1 MIRDSLPFS
10 IADGVAVIDFRGDD
24 GPERYELLLTGT
36 CQQVFDTDGVRRA
49 EVNICAAA
57 APRRRA
63 LHRAGSR
70 LAGVLRERLL
80 TASGPADVLCYARL
94 ATDEA
99 AGRTGFTA
107 VMNTVTPRKRLI
119 SHMLLTDES
128 GRVCILE
135 TTFKPDFELP
145 GGILDVGETPRQG
158 LVREIEEELNHTMSV
173 GRLLVVDWLAPYL
186 GWEDAVELIF
196 DGCEMPSASVGLLR
210 PDLREI
216 RAVHWLEPDAAAERM
231 APFARGRLRAAL
243 AARAEGRTLYLE
255 AGQRIS

>member
-49 EVNICAAA
+49 EVNICAAD

-63 LHRAGSR
+63 LHRAGFR
-70 LAGVLRERLL
+70 LEGVLRERLL

-158 LVREIEEELNHTMSV
+158 LVREIEEEL
-173 GRLLVVDWLAPYL
+173 GIRLAADSLHPLSFAATADEPYVV
-186 GWEDAVELIF
+186 
-196 DGCEMPSASVGLLR
+196 LLYTCR
-210 PDLREI
+210 AWQGTPVCLEGEGIAWVPAQDL
-216 RAVHWLEPDAAAERM
+216 L
-231 APFARGRLRAAL
+231 AL
-243 AARAEGRTLYLE
+243 AMPPLDVPLARALQECL
-255 AGQRIS
+255 